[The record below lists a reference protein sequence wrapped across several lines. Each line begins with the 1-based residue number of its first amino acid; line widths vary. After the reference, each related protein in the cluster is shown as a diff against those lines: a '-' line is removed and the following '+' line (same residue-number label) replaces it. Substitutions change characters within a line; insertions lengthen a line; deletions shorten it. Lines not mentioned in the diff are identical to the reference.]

1 MNWIPSY
8 LQEVMPGLGQGGGIE
23 SLLTVVMETG
33 LVRTMLAVGDDFA
46 EKVVKVTKKV
56 LLAAMVCGVRQTQ
69 KGPASTM

>member
-1 MNWIPSY
+1 
-8 LQEVMPGLGQGGGIE
+8 MPGLRQGGGIE

-56 LLAAMVCGVRQTQ
+56 LLAAMVAILRGCSHITSAKNG
-69 KGPASTM
+69 GS